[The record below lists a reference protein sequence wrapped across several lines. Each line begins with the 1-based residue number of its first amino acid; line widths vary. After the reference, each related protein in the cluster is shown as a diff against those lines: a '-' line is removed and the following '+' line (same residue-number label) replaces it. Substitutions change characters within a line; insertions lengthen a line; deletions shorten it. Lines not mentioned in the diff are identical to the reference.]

1 MSKSAGIAAI
11 AAALV
16 SLVAGPTSARQSGA
30 AALAAGRGAV
40 QPPPSPVLLFNMT
53 LQNNTRLPLTQS
65 SVTTP
70 NVDVHLY
77 GDGGNIIVATGSG
90 PNLPRTFFGLCKG
103 PCGFTLRD
111 RNNTFDLR
119 GRAHITFT
127 TVVSGFHRVRPIV
140 KLADGTLL
148 IGDQAEGSV
157 ADYHQYTISFS
168 ECRWL
173 RLDPARGV
181 TLGTWVQDPDLSKV
195 EEVGYFDV
203 IPGSGAHTEG
213 LALEKQPAPPV
224 GGWIAVTAF
233 ELWGA
238 PVSRVMPRE

>member
-1 MSKSAGIAAI
+1 MSQRMGITGV
-11 AAALV
+11 AALLL
-16 SLVAGPTSARQSGA
+16 SLMTG
-30 AALAAGRGAV
+30 LADGGQA
-40 QPPPSPVLLFNMT
+40 PPPAAPVLLFNMT
-53 LQNNTRLPLTQS
+53 LQNQTRQALSQS

-70 NVDVHLY
+70 NVDLQLY
-77 GDGGNIIVATGSG
+77 GDGGNIIVATGAG

-111 RNNTFDLR
+111 RNTAFDLR

-127 TVVSGFHRVRPIV
+127 TIVSGFHRVRPLI
-140 KLADGTLL
+140 KQADGTLL
-148 IGDQAEGSV
+148 ICDQAEGSV

-173 RLDPARGV
+173 RLDPVRGV
-181 TLGTWVQDPDLSKV
+181 TLGNWVENPDLSRV
-195 EEVGYFDV
+195 DEVGYFDV
-203 IPGSGAHTEG
+203 IPGSGPHTEG
-213 LALEKQPAPPV
+213 LPIEKQPPPPV

-238 PVSRVMPRE
+238 PANRTTAGR